1 MSLSRNSRITIG
13 SDDSTNMANRK
24 RRHSVVADPANNPF
38 SSKRP
43 RSTHHPLHFNFITL
57 PAEERYLQA
66 VDLLGAPVNYL
77 REAFPGLEEQTPS
90 QPVPYNDWPPLHYSR
105 RMKHST
111 GRGRNTP
118 KPQSTGSTSEKGQ
131 NGDMNNYTGGQGE
144 KLALQ
149 WGGQVDGSSDYPE
162 PASHSGRDSTFCIP
176 KEVIVDFFSNLC
188 SVDDGPSRGNEYEN
202 QPMLPPASGLDSQF
216 AGAQFMDNYPNY
228 GASMAALPHTYN
240 SGGHHSFDMETSF
253 TCDTN
258 EFGGPWMQ
266 PVPQYQVQTQP
277 LKQEMTYIQPP
288 SFAGSSLPFANGNG
302 YLEATLPDSGFV
314 SDGSLPQ
321 LKSETR
327 HGSDSG
333 RSLEDAES
341 VATTGPTRRGPFK
354 NQQDRVQTAQ
364 TRKDGCCLRCRHQ
377 KIRCI
382 PDPTNPK
389 GVCLTCKNVKAA
401 NMKIQKPTC
410 IRYRITDV
418 RLYKTGQVPG
428 LEWSQRWSN
437 RTLKEMGAWASGETI
452 TIQVSE
458 GYTSTPLK
466 LVVSKFKPVKGD
478 VLERSWVSNEGVK
491 KRVAVP
497 TYAIK
502 DLEAARDAYKNY
514 INQGGAEFFQGAL
527 NPKDRF
533 LWTTYSMAIAT
544 SNDETVPTAERKLLR
559 MVLQL
564 WVAIRLNTKS
574 TNIVGPETLGM
585 PPDIFD
591 STHPTP
597 GRIPIPPVMGNQIEL
612 ILSRD
617 IQDPL
622 RTDILEALQRLI
634 YSNKPGCWF
643 TIYLC
648 TFILLHNC
656 SMITKHDSA
665 YARKHGLQVR
675 FARPA
680 MVAEYHAGATALL
693 AHFHLCN
700 KGSYPFSAAAG
711 EKPDILTNAGLTEGQ
726 SKFIEM
732 TKKFVASRADRFE
745 GLRWIE
751 AFDDDYY
758 FIAQLYEQNWKPRI
772 KI

>member
-1 MSLSRNSRITIG
+1 MSQARNSRISSGRNTSPI
-13 SDDSTNMANRK
+13 MANRK
-24 RRHSVVADPANNPF
+24 RKHGVVADPANPF
-38 SSKRP
+38 TPKRP
-43 RSTHHPLHFNFITL
+43 RSTHPLHFNLISL
-57 PAEERYLQA
+57 PAEDRYQQA
-66 VDLLGAPVNYL
+66 ADLLDAPVNYL
-77 REAFPGLEEQTPS
+77 REAFPGLEEQDPGNLL
-90 QPVPYNDWPPLHYSR
+90 PYNDWQPLPYPR

-111 GRGRNTP
+111 GRGRSTP
-118 KPQSTGSTSEKGQ
+118 KPPSTGFTSEKAQ
-131 NGDMNNYTGGQGE
+131 DGDVNNYTGGQGE

-149 WGGQVDGSSDYPE
+149 WNGQVDGSSDFPE
-162 PASHSGRDSTFCIP
+162 PARQGGRDSTFCFP

-188 SVDDGPSRGNEYEN
+188 SVDDEPSRGNRYEN
-202 QPMLPPASGLDSQF
+202 QPMLPPASALEPQY
-216 AGAQFMDNYPNY
+216 AGAQFMDTYTNY
-228 GASMAALPHTYN
+228 GASMTGIPYN
-240 SGGHHSFDMETSF
+240 YDAGSHNSFDMETSF
-253 TCDTN
+253 SCDTS

-266 PVPQYQVQTQP
+266 PLQQFQVQTQP
-277 LKQEMTYIQPP
+277 HKQEMTYVQPP
-288 SFAGSSLPFANGNG
+288 SYTESNLSFANANG
-302 YLEATLPDSGFV
+302 YLEAPIPDSGFV
-314 SDGSLPQ
+314 SDASIPQ
-321 LKSETR
+321 QKSETR

-333 RSLEDAES
+333 RSVDDAES
-341 VATTGPTRRGPFK
+341 VATTVPTRRGPFK
-354 NQQDRVQTAQ
+354 NQYDRDQTAE
-364 TRKDGCCLRCRHQ
+364 TRKNGCCLRCRHQ

-382 PDPTNPK
+382 PDPANPK

-401 NMKIQKPTC
+401 NMKVQKPTC

-418 RLYKTGQVPG
+418 RLYKMGQVPG
-428 LEWSQRWSN
+428 LEWSQRWAN
-437 RTLKEMGAWASGETI
+437 RTLKEMGTWETGDTI

-466 LVVSKFKPVKGD
+466 LVVSKFRPVKGD

-491 KRVAVP
+491 KRVAIP
-497 TYAIK
+497 AYAIK
-502 DLEAARDAYKNY
+502 DLSAARDAYKNY

-527 NPKDRF
+527 DPKDKF
-533 LWTTYSMAIAT
+533 LWTTYSMAITTA
-544 SNDETVPTAERKLLR
+544 NDADVPMAERKLLR

-585 PPDIFD
+585 PSDIFD

-612 ILSRD
+612 ILSRE

-622 RTDILEALQRLI
+622 RADILEALQKLI

-711 EKPDILTNAGLTEGQ
+711 ERADILTNAGLTEGQ
-726 SKFIEM
+726 KKFIEM
-732 TKKFVASRADRFE
+732 TRKFVSSRADRFE

>member
-1 MSLSRNSRITIG
+1 MLLHTSHKQHQSNPIQV
-13 SDDSTNMANRK
+13 NRK
-24 RRHSVVADPANNPF
+24 RKHSVVADPANLF
-38 SSKRP
+38 THKRP
-43 RSTHHPLHFNFITL
+43 RSTHHPLHFNLITL
-57 PAEERYLQA
+57 PAEERYRQA
-66 VDLLGAPVNYL
+66 ADLLDAPVHYL
-77 REAFPGLEEQTPS
+77 REAFPNLEEQTPI
-90 QPVPYNDWPPLHYSR
+90 QLLPYNDWSPLPYPR
-105 RMKHST
+105 RMKRST
-111 GRGRNTP
+111 GRGRSTP
-118 KPQSTGSTSEKGQ
+118 RPPSTGSTSEKGQ
-131 NGDMNNYTGGQGE
+131 DGDMNNHTGRQRE

-149 WGGQVDGSSDYPE
+149 WGGQMDGSSDYPE
-162 PASHSGRDSTFCIP
+162 PASQDGRDSTFCFP
-176 KEVIVDFFSNLC
+176 KEAIVDFFSNLC
-188 SVDDGPSRGNEYEN
+188 SVDDEPSRGNGYEN
-202 QPMLPPASGLDSQF
+202 QPMLQSSSGLDSQF
-216 AGAQFMDNYPNY
+216 TGAQFMDYPNY
-228 GASMAALPHTYN
+228 GPSMTSLPNTYNN
-240 SGGHHSFDMETSF
+240 SGGHHGLDMETSF
-253 TCDTN
+253 SCDTN

-266 PVPQYQVQTQP
+266 PLPQYQVQTQP
-277 LKQEMTYIQPP
+277 HKQEMTYLQPP
-288 SFAGSSLPFANGNG
+288 SFTASNISFANSNG
-302 YLEATLPDSGFV
+302 YLEAALPDSGFV

-321 LKSETR
+321 QKSETKI
-327 HGSDSG
+327 GSDSG
-333 RSLEDAES
+333 RSLEDEES
-341 VATTGPTRRGPFK
+341 VVNTAPTRRGPFK
-354 NQQDRVQTAQ
+354 NQHDRDQTAQ

-377 KIRCI
+377 KIRCV
-382 PDPTNPK
+382 PDPANPK

-401 NMKIQKPTC
+401 NMKIQKPAC

-437 RTLKEMGAWASGETI
+437 RTLKEMGTWANGETI

-466 LVVSKFKPVKGD
+466 LVVSKFKPLKGD

-497 TYAIK
+497 AYAIK
-502 DLEAARDAYKNY
+502 DLAAARDAYKNY

-527 NPKDRF
+527 DPKDKF
-533 LWTTYSMAIAT
+533 LWTTYSMALIT
-544 SNDETVPTAERKLLR
+544 SNDANVPMAERNLLR

-585 PPDIFD
+585 PTDIFD
-591 STHPTP
+591 ATHPTP

-622 RTDILEALQRLI
+622 RNDILEALQKLI

-711 EKPDILTNAGLTEGQ
+711 ERADILTNAGLTDSQ
-726 SKFIEM
+726 KKFIEM
-732 TKKFVASRADRFE
+732 TRKFVQSRADRFE
-745 GLRWIE
+745 GFRWIE

-758 FIAQLYEQNWKPRI
+758 FISQLYEQNWKPRM